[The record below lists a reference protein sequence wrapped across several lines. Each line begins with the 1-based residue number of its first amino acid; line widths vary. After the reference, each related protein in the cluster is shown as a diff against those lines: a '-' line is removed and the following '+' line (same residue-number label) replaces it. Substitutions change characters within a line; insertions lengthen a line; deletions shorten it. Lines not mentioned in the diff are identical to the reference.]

1 MKKKI
6 SLKIKLLAV
15 IVGLII
21 ACSVVQ
27 SIMVHNIADAALG
40 DSVTKVVT
48 LVTENAALDI
58 SIRNTAELNFARN
71 LAKLP
76 MIKSDE
82 LTTEEK
88 CQQLVAIAKESKGKY
103 VNITFYGKDGY
114 SFIPEKPG
122 VPIYFGDREYIKA
135 PLAGQEYVR
144 DPFLNTITNQLIM
157 CYSVPVYNNGQIVGA
172 VCCVRDGNFI
182 SEIIESIDVGGGM
195 HPGIINMKTGNTVGN
210 VNKEASKGNSV
221 AELDPNSELAKVF
234 GNAMAGKSDVEFFTE
249 PATGQKM
256 IASYKPVGGDSD
268 WFVFCAAPYDYYF
281 GSLTK
286 LNHAIT
292 IILIVSIFVGAI
304 IGILS
309 ISSLIRPLFY
319 VKNSIAEI
327 STGHA
332 DLSSRITQSSNDE
345 VGEVVDGF
353 NTFVGKL
360 QAIMTQ
366 LKASK
371 VELSSAGENLIASAD
386 DTSASITEIIEN
398 IDSVHSQI
406 NNQSNSVTETAGAV
420 NEIASN
426 IESLERM
433 IENQSDGIHQASV
446 AVEQMIG
453 NIKSVNTSVD
463 KMASSFENL
472 STSANSGAQIQ
483 LDVNEKIEKIKVQ
496 SETLQEANI
505 AISAIAA
512 QTNLLAMN
520 AAIEAA
526 HAGEAGKGF
535 SVVADEIRKLSE
547 TSSAQ
552 SKTIGE
558 ELNSIRDAIDS
569 VVSASNMSSSAFQNV
584 AIKIQETDEL
594 VRQIKS
600 AMDEQTE
607 GSQQINEALHNM
619 NDSTAE
625 VKSASREMSEGNR
638 QILSEIKNLQDAT
651 DVMKLS
657 MEEMSAG
664 AKKINETGVVL
675 SDISAAMKD
684 SIEKIGREIDQ
695 FKV

>member
-1 MKKKI
+1 MKRKI
-6 SLKIKLLAV
+6 SLKIKLLTV
-15 IVGLII
+15 IVGLIVV
-21 ACSVVQ
+21 CSVSQ
-27 SIMVHNIADAALG
+27 GAIVHNIADKALEDAVSKG
-40 DSVTKVVT
+40 VSSMTEKV
-48 LVTENAALDI
+48 ALDI
-58 SIRNTAELNFARN
+58 SIRNSEEMRFARN
-71 LAKLP
+71 LAKLSV
-76 MIKSDE
+76 ITGDE
-82 LTTEEK
+82 YTTEEK
-88 CQQLVAIAKESKGKY
+88 CNLLLPIVKESNGRY
-103 VNITFYGKDGY
+103 VNIAFYDKDGY
-114 SFIPEKPG
+114 SYIPEKPG
-122 VPIYFGDREYIKA
+122 VPVYFGDRGYIKA
-135 PLAGQEYVR
+135 PLSGKEYIR
-144 DPFLNTITNQLIM
+144 DPFVNTITGQLIM
-157 CYSVPVYNNGQIVGA
+157 CYCVPVYKDGSIVGA
-172 VCCVRDGNFI
+172 LCCVRDGNFI
-182 SEIIESIDVGGGM
+182 SEIIESMDVGGGM
-195 HPGIINMKTGNTVGN
+195 HPGIINMKTGETVGN
-210 VNKEASKGNSV
+210 ANKDTAKGNSV
-221 AELDPNSELAKVF
+221 NDLDPNSDLAKIF
-234 GNAMAGKSDVEFFTE
+234 KNAMAGNIAIETFVD
-249 PATGQKM
+249 PANHQKM
-256 IASYKPVGGDSD
+256 LASYQPIADSD
-268 WFVFCAAPYDYYF
+268 WFVFCAAPYDYYY
-281 GSLTK
+281 GSLTY
-286 LNHAIT
+286 LNRTIT
-292 IILIVSIFVGAI
+292 IILIVAILVGAI
-304 IGILS
+304 VGIIS
-309 ISSLIRPLFY
+309 ISGLIRPLFY

-327 STGHA
+327 SSGHA

-360 QAIMTQ
+360 QTIMTQ
-366 LKASK
+366 LKSSK
-371 VELSSAGENLIASAD
+371 VELASAGDNLVASAE
-386 DTSASITEIIEN
+386 DTSASITEIIAN
-398 IDSVHSQI
+398 IDSVHNQI

-426 IESLERM
+426 IDSLERM
-433 IENQSDGIHQASV
+433 IENQSDGISQASA

-453 NIKSVNTSVD
+453 NIRSVNSSVE

-472 STSANSGAQIQ
+472 SSSATSGAQIQ
-483 LDVNEKIEKIKVQ
+483 HDVNEKIEKIKVQ

-569 VVSASNMSSSAFQNV
+569 VVAASNMSSSAFQNV
-584 AIKIQETDEL
+584 AMKIQETDEL

-638 QILSEIKNLQDAT
+638 QILSEVKNLQDAT
-651 DVMKLS
+651 QVMKLS

-664 AKKINETGVVL
+664 ARKINETGVVL
-675 SDISAAMKD
+675 SDISAAMKE
-684 SIEKIGREIDQ
+684 SIEKIGGEIDQ

>member
-58 SIRNTAELNFARN
+58 SIRNTAVLNFARN
-71 LAKLP
+71 LAKRP
-76 MIKSDE
+76 MKKSDE

-88 CQQLVAIAKESKGKY
+88 CQQLVAIAKESNGKY

-135 PLAGQEYVR
+135 PLAGKEYVR

-182 SEIIESIDVGGGM
+182 SEIIENIDVGGGM

-221 AELDPNSELAKVF
+221 ADLDPNSELAKVF

-453 NIKSVNTSVD
+453 NIKSVNTSV
-463 KMASSFENL
+463 
-472 STSANSGAQIQ
+472 
-483 LDVNEKIEKIKVQ
+483 EKIKVQ

-584 AIKIQETDEL
+584 ATKIQETDEL

>member
-144 DPFLNTITNQLIM
+144 DPFINTITNQLIM
-157 CYSVPVYNNGQIVGA
+157 CYSVPVYDNGQVVGA
-172 VCCVRDGNFI
+172 ICCVRDGNFI

-221 AELDPNSELAKVF
+221 ADLDPNSELAKVF

-286 LNHAIT
+286 LNHAII

-386 DTSASITEIIEN
+386 DTSASITEII
-398 IDSVHSQI
+398 
-406 NNQSNSVTETAGAV
+406 
-420 NEIASN
+420 
-426 IESLERM
+426 
-433 IENQSDGIHQASV
+433 
-446 AVEQMIG
+446 
-453 NIKSVNTSVD
+453 
-463 KMASSFENL
+463 
-472 STSANSGAQIQ
+472 
-483 LDVNEKIEKIKVQ
+483 
-496 SETLQEANI
+496 
-505 AISAIAA
+505 
-512 QTNLLAMN
+512 
-520 AAIEAA
+520 
-526 HAGEAGKGF
+526 
-535 SVVADEIRKLSE
+535 
-547 TSSAQ
+547 
-552 SKTIGE
+552 
-558 ELNSIRDAIDS
+558 
-569 VVSASNMSSSAFQNV
+569 
-584 AIKIQETDEL
+584 
-594 VRQIKS
+594 
-600 AMDEQTE
+600 
-607 GSQQINEALHNM
+607 
-619 NDSTAE
+619 
-625 VKSASREMSEGNR
+625 
-638 QILSEIKNLQDAT
+638 
-651 DVMKLS
+651 
-657 MEEMSAG
+657 
-664 AKKINETGVVL
+664 
-675 SDISAAMKD
+675 
-684 SIEKIGREIDQ
+684 
-695 FKV
+695 